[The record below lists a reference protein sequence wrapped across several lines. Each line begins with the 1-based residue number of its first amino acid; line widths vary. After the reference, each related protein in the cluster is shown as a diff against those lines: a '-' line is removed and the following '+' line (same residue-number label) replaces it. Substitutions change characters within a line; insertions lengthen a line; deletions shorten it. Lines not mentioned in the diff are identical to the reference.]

1 MTQQRMEE
9 VMEEPFGNPMPGE
22 ETPTAG
28 PEAPT
33 AGSAEE
39 NLQSLVRRYIELH
52 RRKRERRDEEK
63 IDNAE
68 LERLEPVI
76 AQQFA
81 VRQIQNQKTT
91 SGETVYV
98 QQEIW
103 ASLVTDEDG
112 TKTSAHEALRKHDLE
127 WLVEDNVNGNRLSS
141 WVRERVKNNEEIDEE
156 LLPFLKISKPYRVKV
171 RL

>member
-22 ETPTAG
+22 TETDA
-28 PEAPT
+28 E
-33 AGSAEE
+33 SAETS
-39 NLQSLVRRYIELH
+39 LQSLVRRYIELH

-63 IDNAE
+63 LDNAE
-68 LERLEPVI
+68 LEQLEPVI
-76 AQQFA
+76 AEQFSK
-81 VRQIQNQKTT
+81 RQIQNQKTS
-91 SGETVYV
+91 SGETIYI

-127 WLVEDNVNGNRLSS
+127 WLVEDNVNGQRLSS
-141 WVRERVKNNEEIDEE
+141 WVRERVRNNEEIDED
-156 LLPFLKISKPYRVKV
+156 LLPFLRISKPYRVKV